1 MTGNDSKSY
10 HFYLNKFVDQ
20 NSNTAHHFIN
30 EKYINSDY
38 SASTKN
44 IEWNPKAPKFKVNGA
59 VRITKYKNIYS
70 IGKYLLSNLFWKLI
84 LEVKVA
90 LGLSNY
96 ATKKELDHAAGIDT
110 SGLI

>member
-44 IEWNPKAPKFKVNGA
+44 IE
-59 VRITKYKNIYS
+59 
-70 IGKYLLSNLFWKLI
+70 
-84 LEVKVA
+84 
-90 LGLSNY
+90 
-96 ATKKELDHAAGIDT
+96 
-110 SGLI
+110 